1 MYIDTHTKVT
11 METSIC
17 SYLNVTLKDLI
28 DLFEFAGNEAQ
39 QDYFINR
46 NTLNDIF
53 NSFIET
59 HIPSQELDEVLF
71 FHLSRRLNTAK
82 DCNCGDNLFKL
93 LSTENAMTSFLKAHD
108 VEFAVCGKHLNLIY
122 EGKYISLENTSQKHI
137 PYLRWRLGHTAN
149 RIDFCFNGF
158 LLKDLLYRNSYA
170 RELYNGPEFIGVL
183 ANFLKRRDIRTDFFT
198 NSIYYCLE
206 YCVPLEKVMFDDSEN
221 LSGKDKQIYLLNR
234 ILNRLY
240 EYHTTDIQYM
250 FDYDNSVIRL
260 ADDDTMYGKYYIT
273 KEKIDWNMLQNT
285 FT

>member
-1 MYIDTHTKVT
+1 MGSV
-11 METSIC
+11 
-17 SYLNVTLKDLI
+17 
-28 DLFEFAGNEAQ
+28 A
-39 QDYFINR
+39 
-46 NTLNDIF
+46 IF
-53 NSFIET
+53 C
-59 HIPSQELDEVLF
+59 
-71 FHLSRRLNTAK
+71 A
-82 DCNCGDNLFKL
+82 
-93 LSTENAMTSFLKAHD
+93 
-108 VEFAVCGKHLNLIY
+108 Y
-122 EGKYISLENTSQKHI
+122 LENTSQKHI

>member
-39 QDYFINR
+39 QEYFIDGDK
-46 NTLNDIF
+46 LNDIF

-93 LSTENAMTSFLKAHD
+93 LSTENAMTSFLKEHD
-108 VEFAVCGKHLNLIY
+108 VEFAVCDKHLNLIY
-122 EGKYISLENTSQKHI
+122 EGKDISLENTSQEHI
-137 PYLRWRLGHTAN
+137 PYLRWRLGHNAN

-170 RELYNGPEFIGVL
+170 RELYDVPEFIGVL
-183 ANFLKRRDIRTDFFT
+183 ANFLKRRDIGTDFFT
-198 NSIYYCLE
+198 NSTYYCLE
-206 YCVPLEKVMFDDSEN
+206 YCVPLE
-221 LSGKDKQIYLLNR
+221 
-234 ILNRLY
+234 
-240 EYHTTDIQYM
+240 
-250 FDYDNSVIRL
+250 
-260 ADDDTMYGKYYIT
+260 
-273 KEKIDWNMLQNT
+273 
-285 FT
+285 

>member
-39 QDYFINR
+39 QEYFIDGDK
-46 NTLNDIF
+46 LNDIF

-59 HIPSQELDEVLF
+59 HISSQELDEVLF

-93 LSTENAMTSFLKAHD
+93 LSTENAMTSFLKEHD
-108 VEFAVCGKHLNLIY
+108 VEFAVCDKHLNLIY
-122 EGKYISLENTSQKHI
+122 EGKDISLENTSQEHI
-137 PYLRWRLGHTAN
+137 PYLRWRLGHNAN

-170 RELYNGPEFIGVL
+170 RELYDVPEFIGVL
-183 ANFLKRRDIRTDFFT
+183 ANFLKRRDIGTDFFT
-198 NSIYYCLE
+198 NSTYYCLE

-250 FDYDNSVIRL
+250 FDHDNPVIRL

-273 KEKIDWNMLQNT
+273 KEIIDWNMLK
-285 FT
+285 